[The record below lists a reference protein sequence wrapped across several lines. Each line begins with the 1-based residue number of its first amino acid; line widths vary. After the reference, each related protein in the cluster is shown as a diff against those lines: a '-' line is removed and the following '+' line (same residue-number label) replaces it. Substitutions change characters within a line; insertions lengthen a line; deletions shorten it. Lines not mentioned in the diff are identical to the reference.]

1 MSSDQELTPTHQPQP
16 VYQINTLAALYSWPI
31 HTMTAVKTCWQFVN
45 CQCHMHPLHVK
56 TGWMQQNMQLQ
67 LARLP
72 LLQTTT
78 LDLYVLDPLAL
89 QVENYDD
96 ITALSVTYP
105 YTTDSSTPKKAILH
119 VVLISDVPCLCAMDR
134 YTWFLVSLQLGGLC
148 M

>member
-1 MSSDQELTPTHQPQP
+1 M
-16 VYQINTLAALYSWPI
+16 
-31 HTMTAVKTCWQFVN
+31 
-45 CQCHMHPLHVK
+45 
-56 TGWMQQNMQLQ
+56 
-67 LARLP
+67 P

-89 QVENYDD
+89 QLENYDD
-96 ITALSVTYP
+96 VTALSVNYP
-105 YTTDSSTPKKAILH
+105 YTCTTDSSTPKKAILH